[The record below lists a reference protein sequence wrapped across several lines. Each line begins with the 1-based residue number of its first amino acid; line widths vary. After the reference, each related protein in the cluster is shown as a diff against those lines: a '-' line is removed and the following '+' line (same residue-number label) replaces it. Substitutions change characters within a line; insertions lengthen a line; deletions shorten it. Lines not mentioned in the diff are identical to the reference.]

1 MTKLILDN
9 NLYETINNFGLIKPV
24 FGTCAGLI
32 LMSKNVDDYRVLS
45 FNYLDIQIERNGW
58 GRQKESFTKNIYIN
72 FNKNKIKFKATF
84 IRAPKIIKYNKDI
97 KILSELNNMPILI
110 KYDKYLGSIFHPEL
124 VNDTRIHQYFIEMI
138 NGNE

>member
-1 MTKLILDN
+1 M
-9 NLYETINNFGLIKPV
+9 
-24 FGTCAGLI
+24 
-32 LMSKNVDDYRVLS
+32 LS

-58 GRQKESFTKNIYIN
+58 GRQKESFTKNIYLN

-84 IRAPKIIKYNKDI
+84 IRAPKIIKYYKDI

-124 VNDTRIHQYFIEMI
+124 VNDSRIHQYFIEMI
-138 NGNE
+138 NENK